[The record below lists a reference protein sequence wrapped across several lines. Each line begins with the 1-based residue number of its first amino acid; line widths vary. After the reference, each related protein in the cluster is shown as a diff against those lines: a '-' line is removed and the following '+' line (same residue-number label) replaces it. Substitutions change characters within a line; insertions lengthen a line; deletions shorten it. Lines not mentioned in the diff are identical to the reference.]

1 MVHEG
6 DGKDF
11 DMSAIISEMNTVLVR
26 DKMRWSKR
34 TIMSL
39 TAWKHANALIL
50 MYPEEVDREDPH
62 IKHFE
67 DVLEMAKHKSFGLI
81 MPIITTHESWSDT
94 LRLYP
99 EPGPL
104 LEIEKKD
111 LPMIY
116 AVRAGVHGVEPLLK
130 RKYRYPLLQVEL
142 EKPQVTLVWFMQKIK
157 EMDEEFEQLIEQE
170 KEREKRK

>member
-81 MPIITTHESWSDT
+81 MPIITTHESWNDT

-130 RKYRYPLLQVEL
+130 RKYRYPLLQIEL

-157 EMDEEFEQLIEQE
+157 EMDEEFE
-170 KEREKRK
+170 KEI